1 MDTDYRADKAWLL
14 NIQRKLYT
22 WSEGHPDE
30 AWREMWNWLTHPRN
44 LRLAWRRVASDR
56 GRRACGVDGWTVR
69 RIEQRI
75 GVEPFLAELRERL
88 RNGSYRPLP
97 VRRVLIPK
105 RGKPG
110 RFRPLGVPT
119 VADRVVQA
127 AILHLLEPIF
137 EAGFYPCSYGFR
149 PKKACRDAVE
159 HIRNAIRPRKERSRT
174 DRPSPPYQWVIEGDI
189 TGCFDNIDH
198 HCVMERVRGRV
209 VDVKV
214 CQLLRAFLKAGVLAN
229 EAFLRTEAGTPQG
242 GILSPLLANIV
253 LSAIEGRYERFIA
266 PHRTCKGAPY
276 ANPGNALRQFRCR
289 ERQAGRP
296 VFLPVRYAD
305 DFVVLVTGT
314 EEEARAE
321 KEGLARFLRDELG
334 LTLSLEKTRV
344 TVLTDGFEFLSH
356 RIYLRWDDRWGY
368 WPRVEIPKEKIND
381 LRYCIKQV
389 TKRGHLHQ
397 SFQQVI
403 DALNPLLRGWGYFY
417 RHCYGAKAVFS
428 RVDFYAWDR
437 LRRWLRKKYP
447 KSSRRAVQRRYLRRI
462 GSRPRLRWVDARPLL
477 LLGDIPVGRHNLV
490 RLRYP
495 DYALA
500 TLESPVHNERCTPGL
515 GTGAEETLR
524 R

>member
-1 MDTDYRADKAWLL
+1 
-14 NIQRKLYT
+14 
-22 WSEGHPDE
+22 
-30 AWREMWNWLTHPRN
+30 
-44 LRLAWRRVASDR
+44 
-56 GRRACGVDGWTVR
+56 
-69 RIEQRI
+69 
-75 GVEPFLAELRERL
+75 
-88 RNGSYRPLP
+88 
-97 VRRVLIPK
+97 
-105 RGKPG
+105 
-110 RFRPLGVPT
+110 
-119 VADRVVQA
+119 
-127 AILHLLEPIF
+127 
-137 EAGFYPCSYGFR
+137 
-149 PKKACRDAVE
+149 
-159 HIRNAIRPRKERSRT
+159 
-174 DRPSPPYQWVIEGDI
+174 
-189 TGCFDNIDH
+189 
-198 HCVMERVRGRV
+198 
-209 VDVKV
+209 
-214 CQLLRAFLKAGVLAN
+214 
-229 EAFLRTEAGTPQG
+229 
-242 GILSPLLANIV
+242 
-253 LSAIEGRYERFIA
+253 
-266 PHRTCKGAPY
+266 
-276 ANPGNALRQFRCR
+276 
-289 ERQAGRP
+289 

-381 LRYCIKQV
+381 LRYRIKQV

-417 RHCYGAKAVFS
+417 CHCYGAKAVFS

-524 R
+524 G